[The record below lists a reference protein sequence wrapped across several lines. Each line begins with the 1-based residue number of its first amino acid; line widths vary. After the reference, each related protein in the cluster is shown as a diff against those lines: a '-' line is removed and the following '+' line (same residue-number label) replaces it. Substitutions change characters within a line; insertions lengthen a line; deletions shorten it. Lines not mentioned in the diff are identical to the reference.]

1 MNKLG
6 STLTAVIGAAV
17 GTALV
22 ATAGSAAAATSTFQ
36 DTRGD
41 MQHGADIYSAKV
53 VNEKNVRVVLQVA
66 DLVRTYKSGA
76 GVTVYLDTDPT
87 DAGPEF
93 AFLGGMFEGTD
104 YGLVRTEGWNV
115 PDNPRV
121 VRGFHIMK
129 LDYENDVARFR
140 MRRAA
145 LDHPGRV
152 RVAIRT
158 SGEQN
163 DGDVVHDWLKGRRDF
178 TSWVKRG

>member
-6 STLTAVIGAAV
+6 STATAVIGAAIGV
-17 GTALV
+17 ALV
-22 ATAGSAAAATSTFQ
+22 ATSGSAAAATSTFQ
-36 DTRGD
+36 DAQGD
-41 MQHGADIYSAKV
+41 MAHGADIHSVKV
-53 VNEKNVRVVLQVA
+53 VNEKNVRVVLQVE

-76 GVTVYLDTDPT
+76 GVTLYLDTDPA

-104 YGLVRTEGWNV
+104 YGLVRTEGFNV

-129 LDYENDVARFR
+129 LDYDNDVARFR
-140 MRRAA
+140 MTRGA
-145 LDHPGRV
+145 LDHPGKV
-152 RVAIRT
+152 RVAVKT

-163 DGDVVHDWLKGRRDF
+163 DGDIVHDWLGERRELS
-178 TSWVKRG
+178 SWVKRG

>member
-6 STLTAVIGAAV
+6 STVTAVIGAAV

-22 ATAGSAAAATSTFQ
+22 ATAGSAAAAISAFQ
-36 DTRGD
+36 DIRGD
-41 MQHGADIYSAKV
+41 MAHGADIHSVKV
-53 VNEKNVRVVLQVA
+53 VNEKNVRVVLKVA
-66 DLVRTYKSGA
+66 DLVPSYKSGA
-76 GVTVYLDTDPT
+76 GVTVYLDTDPS

-104 YGLVRTEGWNV
+104 YALVRTEGWDV

-121 VRGFHIMK
+121 VRDFHIMK

-140 MRRAA
+140 MTRAA
-145 LDHPGRV
+145 LDDPGKV
-152 RVAIRT
+152 RVEVKT

-163 DGDVVHDWLKGRRDF
+163 DGDIVRDWLQDRREF

>member
-6 STLTAVIGAAV
+6 STVTAVIGAAV
-17 GTALV
+17 GVALV
-22 ATAGSAAAATSTFQ
+22 ATSGTAVAATSTFQ
-36 DTRGD
+36 DARGD
-41 MQHGADIYSAKV
+41 MAHGADIYGAKV
-53 VNEKNVRVVLQVA
+53 VNEKNVRVVLRVA
-66 DLVRTYKSGA
+66 DLVPTYKSGA
-76 GVTVYLDTDPT
+76 GVTVYLDTDPA

-129 LDYENDVARFR
+129 LDYDNDVARFR
-140 MRRAA
+140 MTRAA
-145 LDHPGRV
+145 LDHPGKV

-163 DGDVVHDWLKGRRDF
+163 DGDIVHDWLHARRDF